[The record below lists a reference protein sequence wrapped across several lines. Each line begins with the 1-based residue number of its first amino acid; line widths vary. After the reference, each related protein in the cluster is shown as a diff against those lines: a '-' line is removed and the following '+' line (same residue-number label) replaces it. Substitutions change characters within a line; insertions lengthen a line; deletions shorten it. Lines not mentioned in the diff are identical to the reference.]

1 MQGLG
6 SSVDFRFRVR
16 GWGGRFRGKG
26 LGIRGFRVG
35 GLGGKV

>member
-26 LGIRGFRVG
+26 FGITGFRVRG
-35 GLGGKV
+35 VGSKV